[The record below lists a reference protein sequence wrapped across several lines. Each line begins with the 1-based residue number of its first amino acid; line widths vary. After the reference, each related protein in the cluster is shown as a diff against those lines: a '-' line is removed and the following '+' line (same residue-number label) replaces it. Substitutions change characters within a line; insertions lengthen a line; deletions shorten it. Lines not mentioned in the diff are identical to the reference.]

1 MIINR
6 ILCPTDFSDASAQA
20 FEHAATIAR
29 WYHAKLTAMHALM
42 PLVTPVAVVAGPAD
56 GVVAEVERARQQVG
70 IDSAPATGLG
80 IDVDVVVETGEPSRC
95 ILARAAALPADLI
108 VMGTH
113 GAGGFQHLI
122 LGSVT
127 EKVLRKASCPVLTV
141 PPRARTTGNLPYR
154 QLLCPVDFSDSSLAA
169 LDLARRFADESY
181 AELTVL
187 HVLEW
192 PWNEPPPP
200 PFDELP
206 RREASSLAEFR
217 RDEEAEARGRLES
230 LVGSMDA
237 RRPTRIEIRH
247 GKAYRE
253 LLRLAAERQT
263 DLIVI
268 GVHGRNAVDL
278 ALFGSTTN
286 QVVRQ
291 ATCPVL
297 TIRR

>member
-6 ILCPTDFSDASAQA
+6 ILCPTDLSDESAQA
-20 FEHAATIAR
+20 FEHAAIIAR
-29 WYHAKLTAMHALM
+29 WYHARLTALHALM
-42 PLVTPVAVVAGPAD
+42 PLVTPVAVLGPAD
-56 GVVAEVERARQQVG
+56 GIVPEVERARQQIG
-70 IDSAPATGLG
+70 MDSAAATRLG
-80 IDVDVVVETGEPSRC
+80 IDVDVVVETGEPTRC
-95 ILARAAALPADLI
+95 ILANAAALPADLI

-141 PPRARTTGNLPYR
+141 PPRARTTAKLPYR

-169 LDLARRFADESY
+169 LEFARRFADESN
-181 AELTVL
+181 AELAVL

-200 PFDELP
+200 PLDELP
-206 RREASSLAEFR
+206 PHEASSLAEFR
-217 RDEEAEARGRLES
+217 RYEEVEARGRLES
-230 LVGSMDA
+230 LLGSIDVH
-237 RRPTRIEIRH
+237 RPTRIEIRH

-253 LLRLAAERQT
+253 LLRLAAERQA

-268 GVHGRNAVDL
+268 GVHGRNVIDL